1 MRVFEGGAHTRMKW
15 RGIGI
20 KWGCTEYSLAVV
32 GLVTI
37 AVTVLVI
44 MNTENIDNILKLR
57 AVEGPRDNDMTTDA
71 PVLVDLTLVESAAV
85 EGAVCLDGTLPGYHL
100 DRGFGSG
107 SNSWLIHLEGGGWCN
122 NLMSCAMRKK
132 THLGSSLYME
142 RQIIFSGILSN
153 KPSENPDFY
162 NWNRVKVR
170 YCDGASYFGDM
181 EDEIQEFNIYF
192 RGQRIWQAIMHDL
205 LVKGMDKADQGLLS
219 GCSAG
224 GLASFLHCD
233 NFKEL
238 FSRHAKVKCLGDAGL
253 FMDMKDISGAYHIRS
268 FYNEVVMTQGIVN
281 HLPKSCTSR
290 MDPTWCFFP
299 QYFLPYIQT
308 PVFVLNPAYDSWQ
321 IQNILAP
328 SAADP
333 HGHWQKCKLNIKKC
347 TPSQL
352 ATLQDLRTQMLNAL
366 QVFNGS
372 RLGGMFINS
381 CFTHCQT
388 EMQVTWFS
396 PGSPRLNNK
405 TIAEAVGDWYFDRK
419 VTREIDFPYPCDSS
433 CHNLDFEA

>member
-419 VTREIDFPYPCDSS
+419 VTREIDCPYPCDSS

>member
-1 MRVFEGGAHTRMKW
+1 MHTRMKW

-57 AVEGPRDNDMTTDA
+57 AVEAPRDNGMTTDA
-71 PVLVDLTLVESAAV
+71 PVLVELTLVESAAV

-122 NLMSCAMRKK
+122 NLISCAMRKK

-170 YCDGASYFGDM
+170 YCDGASYFGDV
-181 EDEIQEFNIYF
+181 EDEIQEYNIYF

-268 FYNEVVMTQGIVN
+268 FYNEVVTTQGIVN
-281 HLPKSCTSR
+281 RLPKSCTSR

-328 SAADP
+328 SVADP
-333 HGHWQKCKLNIKKC
+333 HGHWQKCKLNIKEC

-352 ATLQDLRTQMLNAL
+352 ATLQDLRTRMLNAL

-372 RLGGMFINS
+372 RSGGMFINS

-396 PGSPRLNNK
+396 AASPRLNNK
-405 TIAEAVGDWYFDRK
+405 TIAEVVGDWYFDRK
-419 VTREIDFPYPCDSS
+419 VAREIDCPYPCDSS